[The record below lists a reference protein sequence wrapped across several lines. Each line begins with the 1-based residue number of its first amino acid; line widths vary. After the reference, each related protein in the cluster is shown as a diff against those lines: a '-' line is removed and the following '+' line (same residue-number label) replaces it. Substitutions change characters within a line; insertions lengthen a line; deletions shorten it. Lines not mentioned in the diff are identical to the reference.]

1 MTLGGGFLL
10 QQRSQVRLHKRYL
23 TMTSKRKQ
31 IIQFS
36 HYSMKKPM
44 KFTKVSGEVKWSRGL
59 IMLIQSPSQE
69 KESYIEQLKCYLQLQ
84 INSSYNKVL
93 LGNIYEHI
101 EESTSTIF

>member
-1 MTLGGGFLL
+1 
-10 QQRSQVRLHKRYL
+10 
-23 TMTSKRKQ
+23 
-31 IIQFS
+31 
-36 HYSMKKPM
+36 M

-93 LGNIYEHI
+93 LGNIHEHI